1 MENKEKK
8 EKTAADVK
16 SKVLWS
22 VLFLAI
28 VGVTIW
34 TITYQN
40 DAFSFEVFLRYL
52 KGTSPG
58 WLAAAVLC
66 AFGFVFFEAG
76 AIRASCRILGCS
88 HNHRS
93 GMVYAAADIYFSAI
107 TPSATGGQPAVAYYM
122 AQDNIPL
129 TKSTTLLLANLIQY
143 TASLLVMGVV
153 VLLIKPSLVL
163 AGGKWI
169 LLFFIIGVVLH
180 IGMLVAFALCM
191 LRQKLIRRIAYAI
204 LHFLC
209 RIKLVKDEEKKLA
222 AFDKQLSEYHECVA
236 LVKNKPA
243 LLFAVFLGNILQRM
257 AMFSIAYFTYRA
269 LGLSGH
275 GYWEIIAIQ
284 IVIALAVNSLPL
296 PGAVG
301 AAETAFL
308 VLYKMIYS
316 QKMLM
321 PAMLLTRGVSYY
333 LCFILCGVITIF
345 NHIITMKRRG
355 KARRE
360 C

>member
-1 MENKEKK
+1 MKEQQGLRPRNQLISLGILLALIAISFYVIFKNFSEFNLHAVAGILK
-8 EKTAADVK
+8 HIHPGYLFGA
-16 SKVLWS
+16 LIC
-22 VLFLAI
+22 LFLYILTEGYNMQILSTALGHPYGFGKTIVYSAI
-28 VGVTIW
+28 
-34 TITYQN
+34 
-40 DAFSFEVFLRYL
+40 DL
-52 KGTSPG
+52 
-58 WLAAAVLC
+58 
-66 AFGFVFFEAG
+66 
-76 AIRASCRILGCS
+76 
-88 HNHRS
+88 
-93 GMVYAAADIYFSAI
+93 YFSAI

-180 IGMLVAFALCM
+180 IGMLVAFALGM

-209 RIKLVKDEEKKLA
+209 RIKLVKDEGKKLA